1 MKIEFAMIPPGDVPE
16 ALRRAEAA
24 ARATETGNI
33 ALLDEATAALKR
45 LATSESAPVLTEVE
59 WRGVTRIFGQAVTHG
74 ELDFVV
80 YGDALNRWS
89 SSARE
94 AGAVRLAE
102 WLHAAKAAGNAVLQ
116 LPRETDDE

>member
-16 ALRRAEAA
+16 ALRHAEAA

-33 ALLDEATAALKR
+33 ALLDEATAALKH
-45 LATSESAPVLTEVE
+45 LATSESAPVLTEDE
-59 WRGVTRIFGQAVTHG
+59 WRRVTGNFGQAVTQG

-80 YGDALNRWS
+80 HGDALNRWV
-89 SSARE
+89 SSARK

-102 WLHAAKAAGNAVLQ
+102 WLDAAKAAGNAVLQ